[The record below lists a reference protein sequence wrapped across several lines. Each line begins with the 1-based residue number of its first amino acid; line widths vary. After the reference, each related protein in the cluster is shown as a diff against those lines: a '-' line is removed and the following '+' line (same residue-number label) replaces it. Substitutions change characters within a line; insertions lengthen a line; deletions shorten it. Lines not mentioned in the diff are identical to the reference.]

1 MANTN
6 IKKIPSKKKAATIIV
21 AALIIAFLAVS
32 IHQWGEYS
40 QREKL
45 KDMDFNAMIKTA
57 TANDDG
63 VIITVGTIFNGKIDY
78 KLYGKNGKILPQKA
92 HIYELASISKT
103 FTSALLYKAIGE
115 GKISLDDTIDKYLKL
130 PPQNN
135 YPTIRK
141 LLTHTSGYETDY
153 LVGEIIGDFN
163 GNALSGVTTQAL
175 VEQAGKIRLEDKEYP
190 FHYSNYGIS
199 ILGAVLEQIYGK
211 PYEELINELI
221 TKDLKLPHTGIFYG
235 AGDLDGYWKWK
246 EGDGYMPAAAIEST
260 MPDMLSYA
268 SMQINGTHKYINESH
283 FMIGDAIDDPENDS
297 EGMVRIDGIGGAWLI
312 DNRHDI
318 IWHNGVSDNYNCYLG
333 FDKGKKLAVVV
344 LSNRGEGKGVSATD
358 LGVRKML
365 ELQKKWSREQ
375 KAGK

>member
-1 MANTN
+1 MINTN
-6 IKKIPSKKKAATIIV
+6 IKKISRKKKVVTGIV
-21 AALIIAFLAVS
+21 VALIIALLAVG
-32 IHQWGEYS
+32 IHQWREYR
-40 QREKL
+40 QKEKL
-45 KDMDFNAMIKTA
+45 KEMDFNAMIKTA
-57 TANDDG
+57 TADDDG
-63 VIITVGTIFNGKIDY
+63 AIITVGTVFNGKMEY
-78 KLYGKNGKILPQKA
+78 KLYGKNGKSIPQKA
-92 HIYELASISKT
+92 HIYEIASVSKT

-130 PPQNN
+130 PPKNN

-141 LLTHTSGYETDY
+141 LLTHTSGYDTNY
-153 LVGEIIGDFN
+153 LVGEILEGFG
-163 GNALSGVTTQAL
+163 GNPLSGVTTQAL
-175 VEQAGKIRLEDKEYP
+175 VEQVGKIKLEDKEYP

-211 PYEELINELI
+211 PYEELINEFI
-221 TKDLKLPHTGIFYG
+221 AKELKLTHTGIFYG
-235 AGDLDGYWKWK
+235 AGDLDGYWQWK

-268 SMQINGTHKYINESH
+268 SVQINGIHKYINESH
-283 FMIGDAIDDPENDS
+283 FMIGDAIPDPENDS
-297 EGMVRIDGIGGAWLI
+297 EAMVRIDGVGGAWLI
-312 DNRHDI
+312 DNRHEI
-318 IWHNGVSDNYNCYLG
+318 IWHNGISDNYNCYLG
-333 FDKGKKLAVVV
+333 FDKNKKLAVVV